1 MSDDLDRYRQDAKA
15 FRKQIRIWI
24 HENSRDGALGQLI
37 QQQLPR
43 QRKWLGR
50 KLIRPVISAL
60 AGTRDRRRFLVVFLI
75 TLMGVIIETS
85 AKKENSI
92 QNGNF
97 TKNTVTKISHII
109 FESLESI
116 SLASAGTIY
125 LIETRERRKK
135 DSNEL
140 WQIIHSARGQV
151 VSGARKEALED
162 LNKDGADFKRI
173 DLSKADL
180 SHINLNF
187 AKLEGANLEGA
198 NLEGANLEGAN
209 LEGANLEGAEL
220 GDANLQKAYLRQT
233 NMQKAKLFQ
242 TKFQGADLGG
252 ADLRE
257 VQGEMVYLQRS
268 KLRGAKLQGANL
280 KNAYL
285 WNSFLVEAHLQG
297 ANLAWACL
305 QNADLRQAK
314 LQGVQLAQANL
325 QGANLEGANLERA
338 NLEWAKHVT
347 SAQLTQAKLCLT
359 RLPNGIELDS
369 NRDCQELG
377 IDPETND
384 LIRNESDKQLE

>member
-37 QQQLPR
+37 QQQQLR

-187 AKLEGANLEGA
+187 AKLEEVDLEDANLGEANLEGA
-198 NLEGANLEGAN
+198 NLEIANLRGVQ
-209 LEGANLEGAEL
+209 L
-220 GDANLQKAYLRQT
+220 GQANLQKAYLRRT
-233 NMQKAKLFQ
+233 DLRKAKLFQ

-252 ADLRE
+252 ANLQE
-257 VQGEMVYLQRS
+257 VQGEMAYLQS
-268 KLRGAKLQGANL
+268 VNLRGAYLQGANFQQ
-280 KNAYL
+280 AYL
-285 WNSFLVEAHLQG
+285 RNSFLAQAHLQR
-297 ANLAWACL
+297 ANLSWANL
-305 QNADLRQAK
+305 QNANLSQADLK
-314 LQGVQLAQANL
+314 ETQLSGADL
-325 QGANLEGANLERA
+325 TRANLEGAKN
-338 NLEWAKHVT
+338 VT
-347 SAQLTQAKLCLT
+347 ETQLTYAKLCLT
-359 RLPNGIELDS
+359 RLPDGIELKS

-377 IDPETND
+377 IDPETDD
-384 LIRNESDKQLE
+384 LLGNESDKQLE